1 MLIKELINYGAW
13 KALAL
18 EMPAWSPAV
27 APITKDAC
35 AGSYG
40 EISAGAGRNART
52 RRKTWAE
59 WGSGNTHKHAQTS
72 VHNQARAVYVSRNQ
86 AGRPSVVISEPTI
99 YNNTP

>member
-27 APITKDAC
+27 APITKEAC

-40 EISAGAGRNART
+40 EISADAEADASAVACFYGEIIADAEADASAVAEAEHNAVECRGDQSLGQNLQQAHRHVPLNAR
-52 RRKTWAE
+52 
-59 WGSGNTHKHAQTS
+59 
-72 VHNQARAVYVSRNQ
+72 
-86 AGRPSVVISEPTI
+86 
-99 YNNTP
+99 